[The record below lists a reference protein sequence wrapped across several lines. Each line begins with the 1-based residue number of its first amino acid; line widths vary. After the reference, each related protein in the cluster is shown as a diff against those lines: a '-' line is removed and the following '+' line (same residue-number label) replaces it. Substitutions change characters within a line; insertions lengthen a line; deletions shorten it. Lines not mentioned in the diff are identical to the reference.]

1 MREGW
6 NVDTRT
12 VKTDSI
18 VATRARAV
26 ATKMNRKTLQ
36 NFPAGDGYKYAFTS
50 GGNLPDPTPTSE
62 IISPLREEGTK
73 SYPFRA
79 KIVT

>member
-50 GGNLPDPTPTSE
+50 GVNLPDPTPTSE